1 MYKLFNETCATKTSD
16 LNRFKH
22 WTEQASVLYAEAC
35 FQKGTDQYKNGIDK
49 FKGDSLEILAEIFFN
64 LSGPVDPSSAN
75 VRNYIPTMDEDYGVD
90 GIGLNANN
98 DQVAVQVK
106 YRANPKDLITYA
118 DISRTF
124 CDGTVKHNLNLI
136 KPNTILLFTTSSGI
150 TTQCKKFFQ
159 EDRGILKVLNFNK
172 INDHI
177 ENNQSFWTE
186 AWKLVQETINE
197 RINDVS

>member
-1 MYKLFNETCATKTSD
+1 MSNNPSALIPVVKTTEIIPPKTLYK
-16 LNRFKH
+16 
-22 WTEQASVLYAEAC
+22 
-35 FQKGTDQYKNGIDK
+35 I
-49 FKGDSLEILAEIFFN
+49 
-64 LSGPVDPSSAN
+64 
-75 VRNYIPTMDEDYGVD
+75 
-90 GIGLNANN
+90 
-98 DQVAVQVK
+98 
-106 YRANPKDLITYA
+106 KDT
-118 DISRTF
+118 
-124 CDGTVKHNLNLI
+124 LI
-136 KPNTILLFTTSSGI
+136 KSKDRVRDHGEVFTPGHILLFTTSSGI